1 MPLKFTITPG
11 QAHDISVADQLLADV
26 KKGQTV
32 LADKAY
38 TAQWLR
44 DMLKKKGAK
53 INIPPKSNSVI
64 RRRFNRKLYKERNH
78 VERFFNKLKYFRRIA
93 TGYEKLGTTFLSMV
107 KLAAIRICLRFNES
121 TA

>member
-1 MPLKFTITPG
+1 MRFTITPG
-11 QAHDISVADQLLADV
+11 QAHDISVAEQLLADV

-44 DMLKKKGAK
+44 DMLISKGAK
-53 INIPPKSNSVI
+53 VNIPPKSKSVV
-64 RRRFNRKLYKERNH
+64 RRRFNRKLYKERNQ

-93 TGYEKLGTTFLSMV
+93 TRYEKLGATFLSMV
-107 KLAAIRICLRFNES
+107 KLAAIRICLLFIL
-121 TA
+121 